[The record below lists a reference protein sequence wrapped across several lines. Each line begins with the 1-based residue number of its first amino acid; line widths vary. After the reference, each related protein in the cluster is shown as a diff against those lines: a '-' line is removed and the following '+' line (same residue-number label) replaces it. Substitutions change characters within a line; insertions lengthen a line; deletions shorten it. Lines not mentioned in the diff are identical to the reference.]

1 VTPTNAPHEIAG
13 WVLIGVN
20 ALAFLVGGV
29 QWWRGETSRVFW
41 PLLRLGQVLVIAE
54 AIDGGVLVLQGDDLP
69 SLHLIYG
76 LVPLAVS
83 FVAEQLRLAAADQ
96 VLDQR
101 GLEGRRDVERL
112 PVDEQHALVRG
123 ILRRE
128 MGVMAASAGV
138 VALLGIRAAGLL

>member
-1 VTPTNAPHEIAG
+1 MKAQWPVSEMALTTTAQQVTIQDNPGPNVTADPSNNASA
-13 WVLIGVN
+13 
-20 ALAFLVGGV
+20 
-29 QWWRGETSRVFW
+29 
-41 PLLRLGQVLVIAE
+41 
-54 AIDGGVLVLQGDDLP
+54 LVLQGDDLP

-96 VLDQR
+96 VLEQR
-101 GLEGRRDVERL
+101 GLEGRADVERL
-112 PVDEQHALVRG
+112 PVPDQHALVRA

>member
-1 VTPTNAPHEIAG
+1 VT
-13 WVLIGVN
+13 VLHVALGTALIVVN
-20 ALAFLVGGV
+20 AFAAVWGGV
-29 QWWRGETSRVFW
+29 QWRRGRPSRLFW
-41 PLLRLGQVLVIAE
+41 PALRAGQALVAVE
-54 AIDGGVLVLQGDDLP
+54 AVDGGILVLQGKSLP

-83 FVAEQLRLAAADQ
+83 FVAEQLRLVAADQ
-96 VLDQR
+96 VLENR
-101 GLEGRRDVERL
+101 GLEGRADVEKL
-112 PVDEQHALVRG
+112 TPDEQAALVRA